1 MTGRGGDKLPTAPV
15 RVTVLGNSCS
25 LQVCSHELQPG
36 DAPYPELLRSSLAV
50 DGVRAEV
57 ANHSIWM
64 GTARDAVRD
73 WQVAVWAAWPD
84 LVVIHHGI
92 NEARSSLIPR
102 RVHNMTWTLDPS
114 GSRFERFVV
123 PRVKRRWRLWGEL
136 TARWDRPFVPSH
148 VSPRRYAEH
157 MSRVVGQT
165 VVHTTA
171 VCVVIGMNPVNDV
184 MLRAGGA
191 YPVRRERM
199 MSDLER
205 IVTERPRS
213 ALIRLEDL
221 QDEIG
226 DSKRTFPDGIHL
238 SPLGHEL
245 LAKRIAAAYRDLR
258 AGADSE

>member
-1 MTGRGGDKLPTAPV
+1 MTGREAAGPA

-25 LQVCSHELQPG
+25 LQVCSRELVPG
-36 DAPYPELLRSSLAV
+36 DAPYPELLRSLLAV

-84 LVVIHHGI
+84 LVVLHHGI

-102 RVHNMTWTLDPS
+102 RVHNMTWTLDIPD
-114 GSRFERFVV
+114 GRVQRFLV
-123 PRVKRRWRLWGEL
+123 PRIKARWRAMGEL
-136 TARWDRPFVPSH
+136 VARWDRPFIPSH
-148 VSPRRYAEH
+148 VSPRRFADYMA
-157 MSRVVGQT
+157 RVVGQT
-165 VVHTTA
+165 TVHTTA
-171 VCVVIGMNPVNDV
+171 VCIVIGLNPVNDV

-191 YPVRRERM
+191 YPVRREEM
-199 MSDLER
+199 MRDLES
-205 IVTERPRS
+205 IVAKQPQS
-213 ALIRLEDL
+213 ALIRREDV

-238 SPLGHEL
+238 SPLGHRV
-245 LAKRIAAAYRDLR
+245 LAERIANTYRELR
-258 AGADSE
+258 ARRDSE